1 MRAER
6 ELGADPDLKKLYRI
20 YLALALVGSFLWW
33 MVPLVTFLFFLQVL
47 VGVVVAVAFFMPLL
61 IAVGVVLYWI
71 PKFHSSIM
79 YVLTDEEV
87 VVTKGVWWK
96 TKSVVP
102 YNRITNINTYQGPI
116 SRRLGLGKLSI
127 QTAGFSGVGRSG
139 YRTAEAEIIGRRD
152 FEEVKNAV
160 MGFVK
165 GQRPVAVEAEAE
177 AKPSRDV
184 NEQILQELR
193 RIREAVEK
201 Q

>member
-6 ELGADPDLKKLYRI
+6 EFGADPDLKKLYRV
-20 YLALALVGSFLWW
+20 YLALVLVCVFLWW
-33 MVPLVTFLFFLQVL
+33 MIPLVTFLFFLQVWIGTVSAL
-47 VGVVVAVAFFMPLL
+47 AFFVPLL
-61 IAVGVVLYWI
+61 IAFVVVSYWI
-71 PKFHSSIM
+71 PKFHSSIK
-79 YVLTDEEV
+79 YVLTDEEI

-102 YNRITNINTYQGPI
+102 YNRVTNINTYQGPI

-139 YRTAEAEIIGRRD
+139 YRTAEAEIVGRKD
-152 FEEVKNAV
+152 FEDVKNVV

-177 AKPSRDV
+177 AKPSKDV

-193 RIREAVEK
+193 RIRESLEK
-201 Q
+201 